1 MAYLMGIDL
10 GTSSLKTIIID
21 EAGNVKALSARPY
34 QFASPH
40 GGYAEHD
47 PREWWQACCETVKE
61 ALAAL
66 GDVTLPT
73 VGIRMATAMVTI
85 GPIVLLYPFLQKY
98 FIKGVV
104 IGAVKE

>member
-21 EAGNVKALSARPY
+21 ENGTVMAQSARAY

-47 PREWWQACCETVKE
+47 PGEWWQACCETVRDT
-61 ALAAL
+61 L
-66 GDVTLPT
+66 VTLWKT
-73 VGIRMATAMVTI
+73 GIRS
-85 GPIVLLYPFLQKY
+85 
-98 FIKGVV
+98 KGCQLF
-104 IGAVKE
+104 GTDARSRAFGQGLPGDPSGHSAL